1 MLALDRKKDES
12 IFIGDDIEVLVIDI
26 RGNKVRLGINAPRN
40 IPVHRKEVFQAIRRE
55 FKESIIAAG
64 LQS

>member
-40 IPVHRKEVFQAIRRE
+40 IPVHRKEVYLAINNDKRL
-55 FKESIIAAG
+55 SAVG